1 MNEQARLRLWLCICA
16 VFAFAALLA
25 SPVFVERWFSKK
37 VRESSKTVGTYV
49 LTGHPTVEVK
59 MFGFLQGNTFQVCT
73 DTKGKRAQIF
83 STIWSLPPNG
93 GNSVESDSVF
103 CEQMRQ
109 AKTISDGGMSYK
121 VYWTQDGAK
130 CAFALHSHL
139 IAAFDIQSGAQIQYT
154 GDDYDKFNARI
165 RSFLSIQQRGDG
177 ATLDESRV
185 PIGKWV
191 ERFGVEKG
199 QTNASLSITAT
210 NFTVLVGTN
219 QEVWTYYVPSTNRF
233 EILACRNGITNVMF
247 WGYGGACDRVIH
259 LGNRRWYVNRE
270 QAATVPP

>member
-1 MNEQARLRLWLCICA
+1 MNEQARLRLWFCICA

-25 SPVFVERWFSKK
+25 SLVFVRRSFS
-37 VRESSKTVGTYV
+37 ESSKTMGTYV

-59 MFGFLQGNTFQVCT
+59 MFAFLQGITFQVFT

-103 CEQMRQ
+103 CEQMRE

-139 IAAFDIQSGAQIQYT
+139 IAAFDIHSGAQIQYT
-154 GDDYDKFNARI
+154 GDDYEKFNARI
-165 RSFLSIQQRGDG
+165 RSFLS
-177 ATLDESRV
+177 
-185 PIGKWV
+185 K
-191 ERFGVEKG
+191 
-199 QTNASLSITAT
+199 
-210 NFTVLVGTN
+210 
-219 QEVWTYYVPSTNRF
+219 
-233 EILACRNGITNVMF
+233 
-247 WGYGGACDRVIH
+247 
-259 LGNRRWYVNRE
+259 
-270 QAATVPP
+270 